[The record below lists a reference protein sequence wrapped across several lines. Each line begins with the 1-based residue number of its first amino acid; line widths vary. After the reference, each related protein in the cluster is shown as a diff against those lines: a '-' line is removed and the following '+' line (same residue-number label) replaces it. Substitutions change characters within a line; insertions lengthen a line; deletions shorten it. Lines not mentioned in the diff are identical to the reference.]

1 MQSRNRPELLAPAGN
16 FEKCR
21 IALRYG
27 ADAVYLAGKAYGLRA
42 FSDNF
47 TLEEMSAAVKLAHA
61 SGKRVYVTV
70 NMMPHDEDMVGLP
83 DYIGAIRDIG
93 VDAVILSDLGV
104 WRVARRVAPDLPF
117 HVSTQANTVN
127 REAILA
133 WQELGAKR
141 IVLAREL
148 SIAEISALRPHVQ
161 AELECFVHG
170 AMCVSLSGRCLL
182 SQYLTGR
189 DANRGACAQPC
200 RWRYDLVP
208 EGREAAEALSMRED
222 KGGTYIMNSRDLCG
236 LPVLPQLLSSGIDSL
251 KIEGRMK
258 SLYYVAMVTSVYRAA
273 LDAWAQDPDRF
284 CIKAEWVKELEAVSH
299 RPYTTGFYVPKDE
312 AMQVY
317 SNSSYQ
323 QTHEFIALALEY
335 DAARKAVLVEQ
346 RNHFAQGQPVEFVQ
360 PDGSRMQFVVG
371 GMWDLDGNE
380 VQKAPHPQQRL
391 WLAAPTAVAADAI
404 LRRESTQ

>member
-1 MQSRNRPELLAPAGN
+1 MGSVKKPELLAPAGN

-27 ADAVYLAGKAYGLRA
+27 ADAVYLAGKDYGLRA

-47 TLEEMSAAVKLAHA
+47 TLEEMAAAVALAHGA
-61 SGKRVYVTV
+61 GKRVYVTV
-70 NMMPHDEDMVGLP
+70 NMMPHDDDMAGLAE
-83 DYIGAIRDIG
+83 YIAAIRDIG

-104 WRVARRVAPDLPF
+104 WRVLRRVAPDLAF

-148 SIAEISALRPHVQ
+148 SIAEIAAMRPHVQ
-161 AELECFVHG
+161 TELECFIHG

-208 EGREAAEALSMRED
+208 EGREAADALSMHED
-222 KGGTYIMNSRDLCG
+222 KAGTYIMNSRDLCG
-236 LPVLPQLLSSGIDSL
+236 LPVLPALLASGVDSL

-258 SLYYVAMVTSVYRAA
+258 SLYYVAMVTGAYRAA
-273 LDAWAQDPDRF
+273 LDAWAQDPEHF
-284 CIKAEWVKELEAVSH
+284 CLDPAWLRELEAVSH
-299 RPYTTGFYVPKDE
+299 RPYTTGFYIPKEE

-323 QTHEFIALALEY
+323 QTHEFIALALDY
-335 DAARKAVLVEQ
+335 DVARKAVLVEQ
-346 RNHFAQGQPVEFVQ
+346 RNHFARGQQVEFVQ
-360 PDGSRMQFVVG
+360 PDGDRLAFVVG
-371 GMWDLDGNE
+371 EMWDTEGNR
-380 VQKAPHPQQRL
+380 VDKAPHPQQQL
-391 WLAAPTAVAADAI
+391 WLAVPEAIAADAI
-404 LRRESTQ
+404 LRRESAR

>member
-1 MQSRNRPELLAPAGN
+1 MTINKEKPELLAPAGN

-27 ADAVYLAGKAYGLRA
+27 ADAVYLAGKNFGLRA

-47 TLEEMSAAVKLAHA
+47 TLDEMAEAVRLAHA
-61 SGKRVYVTV
+61 GGQRVYVTV
-70 NMMPHDEDMVGLP
+70 NMMPHDEDMAGLP
-83 DYIGAIRDIG
+83 EYIAALSDLGA
-93 VDAVILSDLGV
+93 DAIILSDLGV
-104 WRVARRVAPDLPF
+104 WRVARRVAPKLPF

-127 REAILA
+127 REAVLA

-148 SIAEISALRPHVQ
+148 SVVEMAAMRPHVQ
-161 AELECFVHG
+161 TELEAFVHG

-200 RWRYDLVP
+200 RWRYSLIP
-208 EGREAAEALSMRED
+208 EGREAAEALAMRED
-222 KGGTYIMNSRDLCG
+222 ANGTYIMNSRDLCA
-236 LPVLPQLLSSGIDSL
+236 LPVLPTLLSAGIDSL

-273 LDAWAQDPDRF
+273 VDAWRQDPEHFSVDEAWQR
-284 CIKAEWVKELEAVSH
+284 ELAAVSH
-299 RPYTTGFYVPKDE
+299 RPYTTGFYTPHEE

-317 SNSSYQ
+317 GNSSYQ
-323 QTHEFIALALEY
+323 QTHEFIALALSY
-335 DAARKAVLVEQ
+335 DAGRKAVLVEQ
-346 RNHFAQGQPVEFVQ
+346 RNNFVRGQNVEFVQ
-360 PDGSRMQFVVG
+360 PNGAKKQFVVSD
-371 GMWDLDGNE
+371 MWNE
-380 VQKAPHPQQRL
+380 NGELVDKAPHPQQRL
-391 WLAAPTAVAADAI
+391 WLAVPESVMPDAI
-404 LRRESTQ
+404 LRRES

>member
-1 MQSRNRPELLAPAGN
+1 MLNRTKPELLAPAGN

-27 ADAVYLAGKAYGLRA
+27 ADAVYLAGKAFGLRA

-47 TLEEMSAAVKLAHA
+47 TLEEMAEAVRLAHA

-83 DYIGAIRDIG
+83 EYIGAIRDIG
-93 VDAVILSDLGV
+93 VDAIILSDLGV
-104 WRVARRVAPDLPF
+104 WRVARRVAPNLPF

-148 SIAEISALRPHVQ
+148 SAAEIGAFRPHVQ
-161 AELECFVHG
+161 AELESFVHG

-208 EGREAAEALSMRED
+208 EGREAADALTMQED
-222 KGGTYIMNSRDLCG
+222 KAGTYIMNSRDLCA
-236 LPVLPQLLSSGIDSL
+236 LPVLPALLAGGINSL

-273 LDAWAQDPDRF
+273 LDAWEKNPDGFQLDPTW
-284 CIKAEWVKELEAVSH
+284 IKELEAVSH
-299 RPYTTGFYVPKDE
+299 RPYTTGFYVPKEE

-323 QTHEFIALALEY
+323 QTHEFIALALAY
-335 DAARKAVLVEQ
+335 DAAKQAVLVEQ
-346 RNHFAQGQPVEFVQ
+346 RNNFALGQAVEFVQ
-360 PDGSRMQFVVG
+360 PDGKRLQFVVNA
-371 GMWDLDGNE
+371 MRDMDGNVVE
-380 VQKAPHPQQRL
+380 KAPHPQQQL
-391 WLAAPTAVAADAI
+391 WLSVPGPVEPDAI
-404 LRRESTQ
+404 LRRESK